1 LPRNGLLVIFG
12 TGCFIQKQQTQ
23 DKMKTHTTNYK
34 DTFIEAAEDCPAV
47 KGELP
52 PVKGDAKTIANI
64 QFDLL
69 SRNPYQFTSDDILFQ
84 VYALRNDLS
93 PGELAAAREEFFS
106 KGQACLR
113 TSPLTKRYGWGIHND
128 SNGKVALYG
137 RETDTYEAFRND
149 KNLKIVKA
157 VRSRK

>member
-1 LPRNGLLVIFG
+1 
-12 TGCFIQKQQTQ
+12 
-23 DKMKTHTTNYK
+23 MKTHTTNYK
-34 DTFIEAAEDCPAV
+34 DTFIEAAEDCPAT

-93 PGELAAAREEFFS
+93 PGELAAAREQFFS
-106 KGQACLR
+106 KWQACLR

-137 RETDTYEAFRND
+137 RETDTYEAFRKD

>member
-1 LPRNGLLVIFG
+1 
-12 TGCFIQKQQTQ
+12 
-23 DKMKTHTTNYK
+23 MKTHTTNYK
-34 DTFIEAAEDCPAV
+34 DTFIEAAEDCPAT
-47 KGELP
+47 KGEQP

-93 PGELAAAREEFFS
+93 PGELAAAREQFFS

>member
-1 LPRNGLLVIFG
+1 
-12 TGCFIQKQQTQ
+12 
-23 DKMKTHTTNYK
+23 MKTHTTNYK
-34 DTFIEAAEDCPAV
+34 DTFIEAAEDCPATR
-47 KGELP
+47 GEIP
-52 PVKGDAKTIANI
+52 PVKEDAKTIANI

-69 SRNPYQFTSDDILFQ
+69 SKNPYQFTSDDILFQ

-93 PGELAAAREEFFS
+93 LSELAAAREQFFS

-137 RETDTYEAFRND
+137 RETDTYEVFRND